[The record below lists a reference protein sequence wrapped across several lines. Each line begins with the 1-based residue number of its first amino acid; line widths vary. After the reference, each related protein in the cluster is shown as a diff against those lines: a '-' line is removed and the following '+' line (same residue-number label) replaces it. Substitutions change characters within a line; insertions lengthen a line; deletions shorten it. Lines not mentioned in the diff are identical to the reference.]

1 MTSID
6 VLNLLPTVFL
16 LESFS
21 NLIAFLILTTCAF
34 MQTTSVRHGSFFSF
48 FLWLRSEHRSWSS
61 VILCIC
67 LYIVLYT
74 EADL

>member
-34 MQTTSVRHGSFFSF
+34 M
-48 FLWLRSEHRSWSS
+48 
-61 VILCIC
+61 
-67 LYIVLYT
+67 
-74 EADL
+74 